1 MKPSHI
7 IVFVW
12 CLRILHSEV
21 TQCSS
26 SIEEVTI
33 PDVHVQQQISKLL
46 CYRKKGR
53 GRCLQKAFDQLGLPK
68 MARLEPSTL
77 LQDVG
82 SFEQKQCPFRCI
94 FYVAGEHGRVLHM
107 SPLLQIPGVSL
118 NTWGIDILHTW
129 HYGPM
134 STYLTF
140 TLRALLNT
148 EIYKPGNS
156 AVLDKEE
163 NDKLC
168 LMALKAELWMFYKH
182 RRATDKEWSKKGSE
196 VGRK

>member
-1 MKPSHI
+1 MY
-7 IVFVW
+7 
-12 CLRILHSEV
+12 
-21 TQCSS
+21 S

-33 PDVHVQQQISKLL
+33 ADAHVQQQISKLL
-46 CYRKKGR
+46 CYRKKRGR
-53 GRCLQKAFDQLGLPK
+53 GRCLQKAFDELGLPK

-77 LQDVG
+77 MPDVG
-82 SFEQKQCPFRCI
+82 SFEQQQCPFSCI
-94 FYVAGEHGRVLHM
+94 FYVAGEHGRVLHV
-107 SPLLQIPGVSL
+107 SPLFQIPGVSL
-118 NTWGIDILHTW
+118 SSWCIDLLHTW

-140 TLRALLNT
+140 AIRALLST

-196 VGRK
+196 VGRETTIRIMM

>member
-1 MKPSHI
+1 
-7 IVFVW
+7 
-12 CLRILHSEV
+12 
-21 TQCSS
+21 
-26 SIEEVTI
+26 
-33 PDVHVQQQISKLL
+33 
-46 CYRKKGR
+46 
-53 GRCLQKAFDQLGLPK
+53 

-82 SFEQKQCPFRCI
+82 SFEHKQCPFTCI

-118 NTWGIDILHTW
+118 NTWAIDLLHSW

-196 VGRK
+196 VGRKTIIKTYHTTVLILSDYVRGKHREPSPQQVFV